1 MKRSMTNTGRAIFSW
16 MKYIYL
22 CQFRSSFIGVL
33 VARSTLVLAI
43 KHEGGRALIR
53 RYKQFR
59 KVLIETNA
67 NLCAGIL
74 NDKITHRLEM
84 RGPGDV

>member
-1 MKRSMTNTGRAIFSW
+1 

-33 VARSTLVLAI
+33 VVRSTLVQTI
-43 KHEGGRALIR
+43 KHEGGRGLIR
-53 RYKQFR
+53 QCKQFR
-59 KVLIETNA
+59 KVLIEMNA
-67 NLCAGIL
+67 SLCAGIL

-84 RGPGDV
+84 CGPRDV